1 MTRKI
6 WMACM
11 GLILANLATLYAV
24 YGNTTMG
31 EQKVAAQ
38 NISRLIST
46 YAEPESNPVFIVRA
60 EDRCRFYG
68 EMYCS
73 AAESQRAAV
82 LSMFTNPIKL
92 SPADKDTAYYGGYL
106 AAREQLINATRT
118 YVSLLNTKPSTIE
131 YLSASISFEEQAGV
145 LVGTIVSN
153 LYALQDSALSSAEN
167 SGSWVFIFG
176 YICNLMLIV
185 LVAWLARLSTR
196 PKPKEGT

>member
-73 AAESQRAAV
+73 AAKSQRAAV
-82 LSMFTNPIKL
+82 LTMFTNPIKL

-118 YVSLLNTKPSTIE
+118 YVGLLNTHPSNLE

-153 LYALQDSALSSAEN
+153 LYALQDAALSSAEN

-176 YICNLMLIV
+176 YLCNLALIV
-185 LVAWLARLSTR
+185 LVAIAAHLS
-196 PKPKEGT
+196 PKGKPKKGN